1 MVKKKKISIV
11 HIQLLSIFSGV
22 QKAMYGVLVRL
33 DREKYDIN
41 VLCQSEGELTES
53 LKKKNIKY
61 IILPELRREINPYYD
76 SLAFLKLYKMFKKA
90 RYDIVHTHSSKP
102 GLLGRF
108 AAKAAGIDCIVHT
121 VQGFAFHQFSFKWK
135 DVIYQ
140 FLERLVGLV
149 ADKIIIV
156 NSDDYKF
163 AKKRKLARRNKL
175 VKIYNGIPLNNNNYI
190 INVQKKKE
198 LLNIPEDYQVV
209 GSVGRLWKQ
218 KAPQIFIKAI
228 PIVLKQMPNT
238 IFLVVGDGPLRNDLE
253 NLVQQLLIQDKVI
266 FFGWRKDVSE
276 ILKVLDVF
284 VQTSLWEGLSLSIME
299 AMAAGKPV
307 VATNIKGNNELV
319 LDGVS
324 GYLVQ
329 PNNPEELANRIVT
342 ILNNKKLAK
351 EMGKRG
357 SERIKK
363 EFNIS
368 TNVKKIERIYNELL
382 TNYNSSVIV

>member
-1 MVKKKKISIV
+1 M
-11 HIQLLSIFSGV
+11 
-22 QKAMYGVLVRL
+22 
-33 DREKYDIN
+33 
-41 VLCQSEGELTES
+41 
-53 LKKKNIKY
+53 
-61 IILPELRREINPYYD
+61 
-76 SLAFLKLYKMFKKA
+76 
-90 RYDIVHTHSSKP
+90 
-102 GLLGRF
+102 
-108 AAKAAGIDCIVHT
+108 
-121 VQGFAFHQFSFKWK
+121 
-135 DVIYQ
+135 
-140 FLERLVGLV
+140 
-149 ADKIIIV
+149 
-156 NSDDYKF
+156 
-163 AKKRKLARRNKL
+163 
-175 VKIYNGIPLNNNNYI
+175 
-190 INVQKKKE
+190 
-198 LLNIPEDYQVV
+198 
-209 GSVGRLWKQ
+209 
-218 KAPQIFIKAI
+218 
-228 PIVLKQMPNT
+228 
-238 IFLVVGDGPLRNDLE
+238 
-253 NLVQQLLIQDKVI
+253 LIQDKVI

>member
-1 MVKKKKISIV
+1 
-11 HIQLLSIFSGV
+11 
-22 QKAMYGVLVRL
+22 
-33 DREKYDIN
+33 
-41 VLCQSEGELTES
+41 
-53 LKKKNIKY
+53 
-61 IILPELRREINPYYD
+61 
-76 SLAFLKLYKMFKKA
+76 
-90 RYDIVHTHSSKP
+90 
-102 GLLGRF
+102 
-108 AAKAAGIDCIVHT
+108 
-121 VQGFAFHQFSFKWK
+121 
-135 DVIYQ
+135 
-140 FLERLVGLV
+140 
-149 ADKIIIV
+149 
-156 NSDDYKF
+156 
-163 AKKRKLARRNKL
+163 
-175 VKIYNGIPLNNNNYI
+175 
-190 INVQKKKE
+190 
-198 LLNIPEDYQVV
+198 
-209 GSVGRLWKQ
+209 
-218 KAPQIFIKAI
+218 
-228 PIVLKQMPNT
+228 
-238 IFLVVGDGPLRNDLE
+238 
-253 NLVQQLLIQDKVI
+253 LLIQDKVI